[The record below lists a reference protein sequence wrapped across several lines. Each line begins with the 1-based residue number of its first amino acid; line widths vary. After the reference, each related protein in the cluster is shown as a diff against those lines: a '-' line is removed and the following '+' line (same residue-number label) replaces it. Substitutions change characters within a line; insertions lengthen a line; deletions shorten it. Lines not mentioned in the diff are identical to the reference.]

1 MPQVKSTDA
10 VKVSKSKTVKKTKA
24 QESEA
29 VEVLPK
35 DEVVKVAEVKPN
47 SIPEKQVEIAEEKL
61 SVVQALPQVK
71 EEKLSPVASVLPIHV
86 TIPVKDVPVQSTLPT
101 QSVSPQQTSVLTQ
114 VSSPVLA
121 QNINPLMNGN
131 YQKDKTVSTMSIN
144 DLDVMNIADLRV
156 LAKNLK
162 IVNNEEFKKNEL
174 ILKILEQQTSQGGNI
189 YASGFLEIMNDGTH
203 GVLRSL
209 RMLPS
214 DNDVYV
220 SGSQIKRFNLRKGDF
235 VSGQA
240 RPPRESEKYLSMLKI
255 QTINGRDPEK
265 ATTRPSFERLTAVFP
280 NKQIILETG
289 RDPIST
295 RVVDL
300 LSPIGK
306 GQRGM
311 IVSPPKSGK
320 TILLKEMAMGIKE
333 NSPEI
338 HLMIVLIGE
347 RPEEVTDI
355 QRLVKAEV
363 IASNFDESPQDQT
376 KVAEMALERAKRLV
390 EMGEDVVI
398 LMDSITRLARAYNIV
413 APASGRTLSGGIDP
427 AAVYPSK
434 KFFGAARNFEEGG
447 SLTILATALVDT
459 GSRMDDVIF
468 EEFKG
473 TGNMELKLDRKLADK
488 RIFPA
493 IDILQSGTRN
503 EELLVS
509 KEVIAESWR
518 IRRMLD
524 ALNPNEASE
533 VLINRL
539 KKTKDNKEF
548 LFTLHEQI

>member
-1 MPQVKSTDA
+1 VIGELPQKIVETQVIKEIISPELPILSNLPVVEEKLEPVKI
-10 VKVSKSKTVKKTKA
+10 
-24 QESEA
+24 
-29 VEVLPK
+29 VEKILPTPILEK
-35 DEVVKVAEVKPN
+35 EQVVAAPIATLPIASSVPN
-47 SIPEKQVEIAEEKL
+47 SINSNP
-61 SVVQALPQVK
+61 S
-71 EEKLSPVASVLPIHV
+71 
-86 TIPVKDVPVQSTLPT
+86 
-101 QSVSPQQTSVLTQ
+101 
-114 VSSPVLA
+114 LA
-121 QNINPLMNGN
+121 VN
-131 YQKDKTVSTMSIN
+131 YQKDRTVSTMSIN
-144 DLDVMNIADLRV
+144 DLDIMNIADLRV

-162 IVNNEEFKKNEL
+162 ILNNEEFKKSEL

-214 DNDVYV
+214 ESDVYV

-255 QTINGRDPEK
+255 QAINSRDPEK

-289 RDPIST
+289 KDPIST

-311 IVSPPKSGK
+311 IVAPPKSGK
-320 TILLKEMAMGIKE
+320 TILLKEMAMGIKK
-333 NSPEI
+333 NLPEI

-355 QRLVKAEV
+355 QRVVKAEV

>member
-1 MPQVKSTDA
+1 MAQVKSTDA
-10 VKVSKSKTVKKTKA
+10 VKVVKPRTAKKVKTI
-24 QESEA
+24 ESTNE
-29 VEVLPK
+29 EIVLDDKVVANSEIIP
-35 DEVVKVAEVKPN
+35 VKV
-47 SIPEKQVEIAEEKL
+47 EEK
-61 SVVQALPQVK
+61 SEEIVIEPTKPVTVAKEEVK
-71 EEKLSPVASVLPIHV
+71 EEKVATIPSASPVEQKQNLSTEKTVVAQSVLPMKSVIQV
-86 TIPVKDVPVQSTLPT
+86 QQTIPVLP
-101 QSVSPQQTSVLTQ
+101 S
-114 VSSPVLA
+114 
-121 QNINPLMNGN
+121 NPLLSSN
-131 YQKDKTVSTMSIN
+131 YQKDRTVTTMSIN

-156 LAKNLK
+156 LAKTLK

-214 DNDVYV
+214 ESDVYV

-255 QTINGRDPEK
+255 QAINGRDPEK

-289 RDPIST
+289 KDPIST

-300 LSPIGK
+300 LAPVGK

-311 IVSPPKSGK
+311 IVAPPKSGK
-320 TILLKEMAMGIKE
+320 TILLKEMAIGIKE

-509 KEVIAESWR
+509 KDVIAESWR

>member
-1 MPQVKSTDA
+1 MAQV
-10 VKVSKSKTVKKTKA
+10 KA
-24 QESEA
+24 QEGLKEEGKPASKKK
-29 VEVLPK
+29 V
-35 DEVVKVAEVKPN
+35 DTVKVESPKVESVKLETPKVEP
-47 SIPEKQVEIAEEKL
+47 IKEKVVETPSSTPATP
-61 SVVQALPQVK
+61 SVSTVVSPIKATPVTPTV
-71 EEKLSPVASVLPIHV
+71 STPVAPSAASVI
-86 TIPVKDVPVQSTLPT
+86 
-101 QSVSPQQTSVLTQ
+101 
-114 VSSPVLA
+114 
-121 QNINPLMNGN
+121 
-131 YQKDKTVSTMSIN
+131 KDKTVNTMSIN
-144 DLDVMNIADLRV
+144 DLDVMTIADLRE
-156 LAKNLK
+156 LATKLGVINTVELK
-162 IVNNEEFKKNEL
+162 KSEI
-174 ILKILEQQTSQGGNI
+174 ILKILEQQTNQGGNI
-189 YASGFLEIMNDGTH
+189 YASGFLEIMNDGSH

-209 RMLPS
+209 SMLPKDS
-214 DNDVYV
+214 DVYV

-235 VSGQA
+235 IAGQA
-240 RPPRESEKYLSMLKI
+240 RPPRENEKYLSMLKI
-255 QTINGRDPEK
+255 QAINGKDPEK
-265 ATTRPSFERLTAVFP
+265 ATTRPAFERLTPIFP
-280 NKQIILETG
+280 NSQILLETTK
-289 RDPIST
+289 DVVST
-295 RVVDL
+295 RVIDL

-311 IVSPPKSGK
+311 IVAPPKSGK
-320 TILLKEMAMGIKE
+320 TILLKEIALGIRQ
-333 NSPEI
+333 NYPEI

-355 QRLVKAEV
+355 SRLVKAEV
-363 IASNFDESPQDQT
+363 IASNFDESPQEQT

-390 EMGEDVVI
+390 EMGSDVVI

-488 RIFPA
+488 RMFPA
-493 IDILQSGTRN
+493 IDILLSGTRN

-509 KEVIAESWR
+509 KDIIAESWR

-533 VLINRL
+533 IIISRF
-539 KKTKDNKEF
+539 KKTKNNKEF
-548 LFTLHEQI
+548 LMTLHE